1 MVRGVESS
9 VTGASPRCEF
19 RSAVLHRRH
28 GVPWFTRYVRS
39 IELVLDGPSDAVVRA
54 LWQTLVAAELPSLG
68 HSGTNDP
75 HVTLVAGE
83 ALPVPT
89 DLDVAVP
96 ETVRVAGVLLFP
108 AGPGRHVLGL
118 GVVVDESL
126 ARFHHALDA
135 AAPGSLD
142 SSRPGHWA
150 PHVTLARRIR
160 DVDLPAALRVLAAD
174 APLPEVLTVG
184 GLRHWDGDAKVVT
197 RLQ

>member
-1 MVRGVESS
+1 M
-9 VTGASPRCEF
+9 
-19 RSAVLHRRH
+19 
-28 GVPWFTRYVRS
+28 RS
-39 IELVLDGPSDAVVRA
+39 IELVLDGPSDRAVRA

-75 HVTLVAGE
+75 HVTLVAGD
-83 ALPVPT
+83 AVPVPT
-89 DLDVAVP
+89 DLGVAVP
-96 ETVRVAGVLLFP
+96 EALRVAGVLLFP

-118 GVVVDESL
+118 GVVVDEPL
-126 ARFHHALDA
+126 ARFHRAVDA
-135 AAPGSLD
+135 AAPGSVD
-142 SSRPGHWA
+142 SSLPGRWA

-197 RLQ
+197 SLR

>member
-9 VTGASPRCEF
+9 VTGVRPRCEF

-28 GVPWFTRYVRS
+28 GVHWFTRYVRS
-39 IELVLDGPSDAVVRA
+39 IELVLDGPSDRAVRA

-83 ALPVPT
+83 AVAVPT
-89 DLDVAVP
+89 DLDAAVP
-96 ETVRVAGVLLFP
+96 EALRIAGLLLFP

-118 GVVVDESL
+118 GVVVDQPL
-126 ARFHHALDA
+126 ARFHHAVDA

-142 SSRPGHWA
+142 SSLPGRWA

-174 APLPEVLTVG
+174 APLPEVLTAG

-197 RLQ
+197 RLR